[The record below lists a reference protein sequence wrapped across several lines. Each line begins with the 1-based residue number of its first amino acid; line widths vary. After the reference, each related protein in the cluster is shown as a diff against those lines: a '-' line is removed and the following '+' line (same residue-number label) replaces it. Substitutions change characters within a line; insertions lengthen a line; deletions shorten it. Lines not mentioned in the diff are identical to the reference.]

1 MSRRKQRDVGEVDF
15 SAVSPQRRSMR
26 RRSIRVLSIFLGCI
40 VLNAVVRHYSLSPVE
55 SVFAGVVLVVI
66 LMGLERFQL

>member
-1 MSRRKQRDVGEVDF
+1 
-15 SAVSPQRRSMR
+15 MR